1 MDSDDQNRFPK
12 GIANSS
18 PILKPQPRR
27 EQCRTYI
34 APTRKP
40 FPPTMRT
47 REPIG
52 IGCNACIIAP
62 DAFTS
67 SARHR
72 TTRSSPLGSWYDTRS
87 QQRVGIRFPRLRS
100 ASVGARPVWLTHIKL
115 ISLSEKVELARP
127 SPKRVSQEKAVV
139 PRAGLN
145 TAILS
150 LFKANTASS
159 RKQGIEAFLMKGA
172 TSKTAEDVV

>member
-52 IGCNACIIAP
+52 IVCNACIIAP

-72 TTRSSPLGSWYDTRS
+72 TTRSSPLGRWYDTRS

-100 ASVGARPVWLTHIKL
+100 RSVGARPVWLTHIKL
-115 ISLSEKVELARP
+115 IFLSEKLFDSTR
-127 SPKRVSQEKAVV
+127 SPQCHCAVF
-139 PRAGLN
+139 A
-145 TAILS
+145 
-150 LFKANTASS
+150 ASS
-159 RKQGIEAFLMKGA
+159 QHPRNHALFLDLYGPSVSA
-172 TSKTAEDVV
+172 VAHSARRARLCRSSAAISIT

>member
-1 MDSDDQNRFPK
+1 VLP
-12 GIANSS
+12 A
-18 PILKPQPRR
+18 R

-52 IGCNACIIAP
+52 IVCNACIIAP

-72 TTRSSPLGSWYDTRS
+72 TTRSSPLGRWYDTRS

-100 ASVGARPVWLTHIKL
+100 RSVGARPVWLTHIKL
-115 ISLSEKVELARP
+115 IFLSEKLFDSTR
-127 SPKRVSQEKAVV
+127 SPQCHCAVF
-139 PRAGLN
+139 A
-145 TAILS
+145 
-150 LFKANTASS
+150 ASS
-159 RKQGIEAFLMKGA
+159 QHPRNHALFLDLYGPSVSA
-172 TSKTAEDVV
+172 VAHSARRARLCRSSAAISIT